1 MCVCA
6 LSRANS
12 SPRSADVTVASPSS
26 ASAVPHPEREL
37 KWARICLSVGV
48 CVSACLPVSLPVCVC
63 ALSSLSLALALPTS
77 LALVSCV
84 LRNCQR
90 TIDTS
95 VCYRTI
101 DYYRLESNW
110 NLLHGNNRYLRCMF
124 GSNMSA
130 VATPSP
136 PSLILYCSLQTGIL
150 IGISIWAPKSRRGH
164 STWPRDR
171 ETHTRTQTNT
181 HYTHSAHTNIAKA
194 AFCSCFLFF
203 ILAAPKT
210 ALSTILA
217 LPLTTPPSSA
227 TITLP
232 SQHTPV

>member
-1 MCVCA
+1 
-6 LSRANS
+6 
-12 SPRSADVTVASPSS
+12 
-26 ASAVPHPEREL
+26 
-37 KWARICLSVGV
+37 
-48 CVSACLPVSLPVCVC
+48 
-63 ALSSLSLALALPTS
+63 
-77 LALVSCV
+77 
-84 LRNCQR
+84 
-90 TIDTS
+90 
-95 VCYRTI
+95 
-101 DYYRLESNW
+101 
-110 NLLHGNNRYLRCMF
+110 MF

-194 AFCSCFLFF
+194 AFCSCFFFF

-227 TITLP
+227 NHHASKPTHACVIETIHNEPSMSLYGLCRIANSLLPSRLLLLLHTLP
-232 SQHTPV
+232 TNSRRDVGSVPVFNCICSFVYCFFKLWLPSPLSPSHLFLTFISLST